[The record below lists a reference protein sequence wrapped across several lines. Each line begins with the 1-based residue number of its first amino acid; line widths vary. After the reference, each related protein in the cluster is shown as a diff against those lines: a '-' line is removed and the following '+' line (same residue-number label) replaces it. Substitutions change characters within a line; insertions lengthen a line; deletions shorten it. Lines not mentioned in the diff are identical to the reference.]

1 MKAAFK
7 ASFARDL
14 KVVKDRVVL
23 ARVTEAI
30 AAVEKASSL
39 TQLVN
44 LKKLRGHKNYFRIR
58 VGDYRAGIALEGDT
72 VVFVRFLNRKD
83 IYKYF
88 P

>member
-23 ARVTEAI
+23 SRVTEAI